1 MNKFAVLAVCVL
13 VFFAV
18 AESGVKGGDGRKGG
32 GFGLG
37 LKGGTKGSY
46 FYSKLFFE

>member
-32 GFGLG
+32 SVLG
-37 LKGGTKGSY
+37 VKGGTKGSY